1 MIVPMIITR
10 IIVEIISPIP
20 IVETADSDIF
30 TKPTLVVSI
39 SIGGSSLGSAFLHN
53 VIGQEPVIIRNLNT
67 VLQYFFG
74 TEFPD
79 VSFPTAALLS
89 SQSCKPGTCS
99 PGLSCICF

>member
-1 MIVPMIITR
+1 MIIPMIMTR

-20 IVETADSDIF
+20 IVETADSDRF
-30 TKPTLVVSI
+30 TNPTFVVSI
-39 SIGGSSLGSAFLHN
+39 SIGGSSLGTALDLHI
-53 VIGQEPVIIRNLNT
+53 VIGQDPVIIRNLNT

-89 SQSCKPGTCS
+89 S
-99 PGLSCICF
+99 